1 MPVKIKGNVNETVL
15 KPFSEVVSLV
25 LMGLIMLNLT
35 IAKRIKVTTFLIK
48 IIDVYVHNHRENSP
62 PN

>member
-1 MPVKIKGNVNETVL
+1 MPVKIKGNVNEAVL

-48 IIDVYVHNHRENSP
+48 
-62 PN
+62 